1 MRRIAVLTS
10 GGDAPGMNACIR
22 SVVRY
27 AIYCGMAVYGVDRGF
42 NGLVKDNLQLMERR
56 SVSDII
62 QRGGTILKT
71 ARCMEFLTEEGQRD
85 AAKVL
90 REHDIQ
96 GVVVIGGDGSFRGAR
111 DLAKNCDVPVI
122 GIPGTIDNDLNYT
135 DFTIGFDT
143 AVNTVLNAINNLRD
157 TMTSHDRVSIIEV
170 MGRNCGDIAM
180 YAGLAGGC
188 EYMLVPEV
196 EPDYQALA
204 NKLNQSNRKGK
215 TSDIILVAEGVGTA
229 DMVKEKLE
237 SLTDVSFRTTVLGHI
252 QRGGMPTMQ
261 DRVLASKLGVKAVDL
276 LKKGIINRAV
286 GIRQNQVID
295 VDLEEALTAEKNFD
309 YSLYNVA
316 NVLSL

>member
-1 MRRIAVLTS
+1 
-10 GGDAPGMNACIR
+10 
-22 SVVRY
+22 
-27 AIYCGMAVYGVDRGF
+27 
-42 NGLVKDNLQLMERR
+42 
-56 SVSDII
+56 
-62 QRGGTILKT
+62 
-71 ARCMEFLTEEGQRD
+71 MEFLTEEGQKE
-85 AAKVL
+85 AARVL

-111 DLAKNCDVPVI
+111 DLAQNCGVPVI
-122 GIPGTIDNDLNYT
+122 GVPGTIDNDLNYT
-135 DFTIGFDT
+135 DYTIGFDT
-143 AVNTVLNAINNLRD
+143 AVNTVLSAINNLRD

-204 NKLNQSNRKGK
+204 HKLNQSNRKGK

-237 SLTDVSFRTTVLGHI
+237 GLTDVSFRTTVLGHI

-261 DRVLASKLGVKAVDL
+261 DRVLASRLGVKAVDL
-276 LKKGIINRAV
+276 LKKGIVNRAV
-286 GIRQNQVID
+286 GIRQNEVID
-295 VDLEEALTAEKNFD
+295 VDLTDALTAEKNFD

>member
-10 GGDAPGMNACIR
+10 GGDAPGMNAAIR

-27 AIYCGMAVYGVDRGF
+27 AIYCGMSVYGVDRGF
-42 NGLVKDNLQLMERR
+42 NGLVNDNLTLMERR

-62 QRGGTILKT
+62 QRGGTVLKT
-71 ARCMEFLTEEGQRD
+71 ARCMEFLTEEGQKE
-85 AAKVL
+85 AARVL

-96 GVVVIGGDGSFRGAR
+96 GVVVIGGDGSFRGAK
-111 DLAKNCDVPVI
+111 DLANNCGVPVI

-143 AVNTVLNAINNLRD
+143 AVNTVLSAINNLRD

-196 EPDYQALA
+196 EPNYKDIAK
-204 NKLNQSNRKGK
+204 KLDQSKKKGK
-215 TSDIILVAEGVGTA
+215 TSEIILVAEGVGTA
-229 DMVKEKLE
+229 EEVKSKLE
-237 SLTDVSFRTTVLGHI
+237 EYTDVSFRTTVLGHI
-252 QRGGMPTMQ
+252 QRGGMPTMR
-261 DRVLASKLGVKAVDL
+261 DRVLASNLGVKAVDL

-286 GIRQNQVID
+286 GIRNNAIID
-295 VDLEEALTAEKNFD
+295 VSIEDALSAEKNFD